1 MVENIMPMCSPDLAA
16 SIGCPSDLKRHRL
29 IHSQRSIISWPMW
42 LGAYG
47 VVRRPEADDLWF
59 DRAFLALN
67 ASVEGLG
74 LALEGDFLARE
85 HLSAGRL
92 VVPFT
97 VQKRSEEHK
106 SELQSLM
113 RI

>member
-85 HLSAGRL
+85 HL
-92 VVPFT
+92 
-97 VQKRSEEHK
+97 RSEERRVGKACVSTCRSRWSPYH
-106 SELQSLM
+106 
-113 RI
+113 